1 MREFNAVVLGG
12 RFLFHYL
19 TRATANFSAKAGGV
33 GKSAL
38 TVRFMRGEFVENYD
52 PTIQGTCARSSP
64 HTCLPRLM
72 HREQRNTG
80 GPLKSMGN

>member
-12 RFLFHYL
+12 PFLLIYL
-19 TRATANFSAKAGGV
+19 TRPVANSSAKAGGV

-52 PTIQGTCARSSP
+52 PTIQGACTRSP
-64 HTCLPRLM
+64 HTCLPHLTQP
-72 HREQRNTG
+72 EQRNTE
-80 GPLKSMGN
+80 GPSKSTGN